1 LDDRLNK
8 KIEQPGYIMLHVTV
22 QDIEEARKIAKALV
36 KRRLAACVNILPE
49 IESHYWWKDK
59 LEAKKE
65 ILLIVKSKDSLL
77 PELIKAIKKNNS
89 YAIPEIIAVPVTGGS
104 RDYLEWIDNETI

>member
-36 KRRLAACVNILPE
+36 KRRLAAFGL
-49 IESHYWWKDK
+49 S
-59 LEAKKE
+59 L
-65 ILLIVKSKDSLL
+65 KSQ
-77 PELIKAIKKNNS
+77 I
-89 YAIPEIIAVPVTGGS
+89 
-104 RDYLEWIDNETI
+104 